1 MELPYNLLPASFGGI
16 PMVIR
21 FPPRIATLLLA
32 IWLVVTGALTLLDV
46 GNPLVHSLNA
56 GLAVAAGVFVF
67 LER

>member
-1 MELPYNLLPASFGGI
+1 
-16 PMVIR
+16 MVIR